1 VSEDEDEDTEVFK
14 EFEAAGWSANAE
26 RYEDLTGAVSAR
38 VIEPLLDAAAVEAGA
53 RVLDLGTGPG
63 DIAAA
68 AARRGA
74 KPVGIDLAEGMVER
88 ARRRHPGVEFVVG
101 DAEALPFPGGRFDAA
116 VGGFVLNH
124 LPRPE
129 RAAAELCR
137 VLAPGGGVAL
147 SVWDVPAR
155 VGFLGPLEAALR
167 AVDAWMPDAV
177 PAGPDPNRFTDDEE
191 IRALLAAAGFDG
203 PVVEVLSFTHRV
215 ADAGELWD
223 GILTGSVR
231 TATRIRT
238 LDPGLRERARAALE
252 QAVSSYRGARGLEL
266 PISVKLGR
274 ARSPGRPPD
283 RG

>member
-1 VSEDEDEDTEVFK
+1 VTEDDDAEAFK

-38 VIEPLLDAAAVEAGA
+38 VIEPLLDAAAVQPGA

-63 DIAAA
+63 DVAAA

-74 KPVGIDLAEGMVER
+74 QPVGIDLAEGMVEL

-101 DAEALPFPGGRFDAA
+101 DAEALPFPAGRFDAA

-129 RAAAELCR
+129 RAAAELRR
-137 VLAPGGGVAL
+137 VLAAGGGVAL
-147 SVWDVPAR
+147 AVWDVPAR
-155 VGFLGPLEAALR
+155 VGILGPLEAALR
-167 AVDAWMPDAV
+167 AVDAWTPDAV
-177 PAGPDPNRFTDDEE
+177 PGGPDPNRFTDDEE
-191 IRALLAAAGFDG
+191 IRALLAGAGFDG
-203 PVVEVLSFTHRV
+203 PVVESLSFTHRV
-215 ADAGELWD
+215 TDAGELWD
-223 GILTGSVR
+223 GILSGSVR

-238 LDPGLRERARAALE
+238 LDSGVRKRARAALE
-252 QAVSSYRGARGLEL
+252 QAVASYQGARWLDL